1 MFGCDRFESQSRGV
15 LKDAFRAGVMD
26 ELVATDQA
34 LLHRNAAPGTEPV
47 RKVGRGGVLRRS
59 HGGHCLRGL
68 QTLSTESACIRRRSQ
83 GEKNLAADRASFQNR
98 GIVQPASNDAQC
110 SNLLTERY

>member
-26 ELVATDQA
+26 KLVAADQA
-34 LLHRNAAPGTEPV
+34 LLHRNAAPGAEPV
-47 RKVGRGGVLRRS
+47 WEVGRGGVLRRS

-68 QTLSTESACIRRRSQ
+68 RTLSTESAGTRRRSRSENILPA
-83 GEKNLAADRASFQNR
+83 GRASF
-98 GIVQPASNDAQC
+98 
-110 SNLLTERY
+110 